1 MSASKDAQIVKE
13 LITAYELELETV
25 ENFLANS
32 VNLDGVRAEEIKKSL
47 AADVTGE
54 IGHAQQ
60 LAARI
65 KQLEGTVPG
74 SFKLKRRQDT
84 LQPPADSTD
93 VVTVIKGVII
103 AEEAAIEQY
112 RKIIKICD
120 GYDYVTQDLAIT
132 LMADE
137 EVHRT
142 EFRGFLKEYTR
153 EWVLP
158 VKAEL
163 KSRRSSK
170 KK

>member
-13 LITAYELELETV
+13 LITAYELELEAV

-32 VNLDGVRAEEIKKSL
+32 INLDGVRAEEIKKSL

-65 KQLEGTVPG
+65 KQLDGIVPG
-74 SFKLKRRQDT
+74 SFKLKRRQDYM
-84 LQPPADSTD
+84 QPPPDTTD
-93 VVTVIKGVII
+93 VVTVIKGVIL
-103 AEEAAIEQY
+103 AEEAVIEQY
-112 RKIIKICD
+112 RKIIKMCE
-120 GYDYVTQDLAIT
+120 GYDYVTQDLAVT

-137 EVHRT
+137 EVHRR

-158 VKAEL
+158 VTAEL
-163 KSRRSSK
+163 KRK
-170 KK
+170 QK